1 MFEND
6 LYTLNEMIK
15 TLNTPSR
22 TPVVLSTSY
31 IHSIIKYVKINSG
44 HYSRVIKIVNI

>member
-31 IHSIIKYVKINSG
+31 IHSIIKYV
-44 HYSRVIKIVNI
+44 